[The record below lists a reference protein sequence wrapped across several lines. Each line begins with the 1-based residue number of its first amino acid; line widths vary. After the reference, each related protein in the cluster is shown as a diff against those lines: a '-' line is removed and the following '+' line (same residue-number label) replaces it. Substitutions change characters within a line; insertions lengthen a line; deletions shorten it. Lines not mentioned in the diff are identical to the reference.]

1 MPSPHKRSRFTHDQ
15 HVLLGVFLGGAP
27 AVVVSMY
34 HLWLAG
40 DQEPK
45 VQWTLTLLIL
55 GVWLGFALSVQNRVV
70 RSLQTMANLLSALR
84 EGDFSIRAR
93 GANRENPMGDV
104 MTEINFLGS
113 ILRAQRLGAMEAT
126 ALLRTVMEEI
136 DVAIFAFDGDGILRL
151 VNRSGQELLA
161 SPAERILGRSAHDI
175 GLGECVEAPP
185 NGVLQHTVFPGGT
198 GRWGMRRTQFR
209 EGGLPHELVVVADL
223 SEALREEELKAWQR
237 LVRVL
242 GHELNNSL
250 APIKSIAG
258 SLGSMLKREQRADD
272 WEDDLRGGL
281 EIIGKRA
288 EGLSRFMQAYSRLAK
303 LPKPVKSPCEVKP
316 LVRQVVKLEL
326 RLPVEVIDG
335 PDITVPCDGPQIE
348 QVLINLIKNAVEA
361 TLEHQQPD
369 TDDDD
374 DGFEGDAAAKP
385 PPPPLPA
392 GAVSVTWEQTE
403 RFIEFRV
410 TDSGHGI
417 SKATNLFVPF
427 YTTKATGSGIGLVLC
442 RQIAENHEGELY
454 LKNREDTEGCIAV
467 LRLPA

>member
-1 MPSPHKRSRFTHDQ
+1 MKKRSRLTHDQ
-15 HVLLGVFLGGAP
+15 HVLIGVFLGGLP
-27 AVVVSMY
+27 AVLVAMY
-34 HLWLAG
+34 HLWMVG
-40 DQEPK
+40 DQQPK
-45 VQWTLTLLIL
+45 VQWTLSLLIF
-55 GVWLGFALSVQNRVV
+55 GFWIGFAFSVQSRVV

-136 DVAIFAFDGDGILRL
+136 DVAIFAFDDDGILRL

-161 SPAERILGRSAHDI
+161 SPAEKILGRSAHDI
-175 GLGECVEAPP
+175 GLGECIDGPP
-185 NGVLQHTVFPGGT
+185 NGVLAHTTFPGGT

-258 SLGSMLKREQRADD
+258 SLGSMLKRPQRADD

-281 EIIGKRA
+281 DIIANRA
-288 EGLSRFMQAYSRLAK
+288 EGLGRFMQAYSRLAK
-303 LPKPVKSPCEVKP
+303 LPKPVKSPCEVRP
-316 LVRQVVKLEL
+316 LVHQVVKLEL
-326 RLPVEVIDG
+326 RLEVVVDEG
-335 PDITVPCDGPQIE
+335 PEITVPCDGAQIE

-361 TLEHQQPD
+361 TLEASQPD
-369 TDDDD
+369 DD
-374 DGFEGDAAAKP
+374 ENSAPPTP
-385 PPPPLPA
+385 PPP
-392 GAVSVTWEQTE
+392 GSVRVSWAQTG

-417 SKATNLFVPF
+417 AQATNLFVPF
-427 YTTKATGSGIGLVLC
+427 YTTKSTGSGIGLVLC
-442 RQIAENHEGELY
+442 RQIAENHDGELT
-454 LKNREDTEGCIAV
+454 LQNRKDASGCVAL

>member
-1 MPSPHKRSRFTHDQ
+1 MKKRSRFTHDQ
-15 HVLLGVFLGGAP
+15 HVLLGVILGGLP
-27 AVVVSMY
+27 ATLVAMY

-40 DQEPK
+40 DQQPK
-45 VQWTLTLLIL
+45 VQWTLTLIIL
-55 GVWLGFALSVQNRVV
+55 GFWFGFALSVQNRVV

-161 SPAERILGRSAHDI
+161 QPAEKILGRSAQEI
-175 GLGECVEAPP
+175 GLGECLEIPSF
-185 NGVLQHTVFPGGT
+185 GVLQHTDFPGGS
-198 GRWGMRRTQFR
+198 GRWGMRRNPFR
-209 EGGLPHELVVVADL
+209 EGGLPHDLVVVADL

-258 SLGSMLKREQRADD
+258 SLGTMLKREPRADD

-281 EIIGKRA
+281 EIIAKRA

-303 LPKPVKSPCEVKP
+303 LPKPVKAACEVRP
-316 LVRQVVKLEL
+316 LVHQVVKLEL
-326 RLPVEVIDG
+326 RHKVEVIDG
-335 PDITVPCDGPQIE
+335 PDLTFPCDGAQIE

-361 TLEHQQPD
+361 TLE
-369 TDDDD
+369 
-374 DGFEGDAAAKP
+374 AAAPEDEDDSTPPIP
-385 PPPPLPA
+385 PPP
-392 GAVSVTWEQTE
+392 GSVSVTWIHDG
-403 RFIEFRV
+403 RWIEFHI

-417 SKATNLFVPF
+417 AKATNLFVPF
-427 YTTKATGSGIGLVLC
+427 YTTKPTGSGIGLVLC

-454 LKNREDTEGCIAV
+454 LRNREDAPGCTAV